1 MNKMD
6 IVCIGNYTKDVIV
19 NPKGT
24 THVDGGAMNYAAH
37 AAARLG
43 LKVGVITRL
52 AQEDNRVIENLQKAG
67 VACQVTYTPSS
78 TCVRL
83 EYPGS
88 NPDIRTLY
96 VTGTAGSISPEEIE
110 TFQAEAAVIG
120 TTLRGEVGL
129 DVIQAL
135 RRKVPLLACDAQ
147 GFVRVLR
154 GQTLFNEPWEEMRPI
169 LALVDILKAD
179 AAEAAFLTGET
190 DIHKAAAWLAE
201 LGPAEIL
208 LTHKDG
214 VLVYAGGHS
223 YDYGFYTEIVNGR
236 SGRGDTCLGSYA
248 AMRLSKPPEEA
259 GMWAAAVT
267 SLKMGTLGPFQRTVG
282 EVEDLIQRR
291 YVII

>member
-6 IVCIGNYTKDVIV
+6 IVCIGNYTKDVIIS
-19 NPKGT
+19 PKGT
-24 THVDGGAMNYAAH
+24 MHVDGGAMNYAAH

-52 AQEDNRVIENLQKAG
+52 AEEDNRVIENLQKVG

-96 VTGTAGSISPEEIE
+96 VTGTAGAITLEEVSSLH
-110 TFQAEAAVIG
+110 TKAAVIG

-129 DVIQAL
+129 EVIQSL
-135 RRKVPLLACDAQ
+135 RRSVPLLACDVQ

-154 GQTLFNEPWEEMRPI
+154 GQTLFNEPWDEMRPI

-201 LGPAEIL
+201 LGPAEIV

-214 VLVYAGGHS
+214 LLIYAG
-223 YDYGFYTEIVNGR
+223 
-236 SGRGDTCLGSYA
+236 
-248 AMRLSKPPEEA
+248 
-259 GMWAAAVT
+259 
-267 SLKMGTLGPFQRTVG
+267 
-282 EVEDLIQRR
+282 
-291 YVII
+291 